1 MKEEN
6 KVDKKTNIV
15 IIILVAIIIVI
26 LSVLCI
32 LFATNTISF
41 NRKVN
46 SNIKTKSDTSSNKT
60 NQTETTNTTVS
71 SENEKTWEDYLVSCH
86 ILNAKISR
94 SRSKDLGDN
103 IDVDKTISLT
113 INDVNNIMKNLKNY
127 NLTKSWSLGMGGYS
141 RDKLVIDYE
150 KNDSN
155 YTFELIN
162 GIINVDKLDD
172 TFKEILDSD
181 KTNEINT
188 EYKDTETSFYYYNL
202 DNYSDTLFD
211 SYFN

>member
-1 MKEEN
+1 MKAKN
-6 KVDKKTNIV
+6 KLDKKTNIV

-41 NRKVN
+41 NSKVN

-60 NQTETTNTTVS
+60 NQTETTSTTVS

-94 SRSKDLGDN
+94 SRSKNLGDN

>member
-1 MKEEN
+1 MKAKN
-6 KVDKKTNIV
+6 KLDKKTNIV

-41 NRKVN
+41 NSKVN

-188 EYKDTETSFYYYNL
+188 EYKDTDTSFYYYNL

>member
-1 MKEEN
+1 MKAKN
-6 KVDKKTNIV
+6 KLDKKTNIV

-41 NRKVN
+41 NSKVN

-60 NQTETTNTTVS
+60 NQTETTSTTVS

-86 ILNAKISR
+86 ILNAKISI

-155 YTFELIN
+155 YTFVLIN

>member
-1 MKEEN
+1 MKAKN
-6 KVDKKTNIV
+6 KLDKKTNIV

-41 NRKVN
+41 NSKVN

-150 KNDSN
+150 KNDIN

>member
-1 MKEEN
+1 MKAKN
-6 KVDKKTNIV
+6 KLVKKNIV

-41 NRKVN
+41 NSKVN

-60 NQTETTNTTVS
+60 NQTETTSTTVS

-150 KNDSN
+150 KNDIN

>member
-1 MKEEN
+1 MKAKN
-6 KVDKKTNIV
+6 KLDKKTNIV

-41 NRKVN
+41 NSKVN

-60 NQTETTNTTVS
+60 NQTETTSTTVS

>member
-1 MKEEN
+1 MKAKN
-6 KVDKKTNIV
+6 KLDKKTNIV

-41 NRKVN
+41 NSKVN

-86 ILNAKISR
+86 ILDAKISR

-162 GIINVDKLDD
+162 GTINVDKLDD

-188 EYKDTETSFYYYNL
+188 EYKDTDTSFYYYNL

>member
-1 MKEEN
+1 MKAKN
-6 KVDKKTNIV
+6 KLDKKTNIV

-41 NRKVN
+41 NSKVN

-60 NQTETTNTTVS
+60 NQTETTSTTVS

-150 KNDSN
+150 KNDIN

-202 DNYSDTLFD
+202 DNYSDILFD

>member
-1 MKEEN
+1 M
-6 KVDKKTNIV
+6 DKKTNIV

-26 LSVLCI
+26 LSALCI
-32 LFATNTISF
+32 LFATDTINF
-41 NRKVN
+41 NSKVN

-188 EYKDTETSFYYYNL
+188 EYKDKETSFYYYNL

>member
-1 MKEEN
+1 MKAKN
-6 KVDKKTNIV
+6 KLDKKTNIV

-41 NRKVN
+41 NSKVN

-150 KNDSN
+150 KNDIN

-202 DNYSDTLFD
+202 DNYSDILFD

>member
-1 MKEEN
+1 MKAKN
-6 KVDKKTNIV
+6 KLDKKTNIV

-41 NRKVN
+41 NSKVN

-127 NLTKSWSLGMGGYS
+127 NLIKSWSLGMGGYS

-150 KNDSN
+150 KNDIN

-202 DNYSDTLFD
+202 DNYSDILFD

>member
-1 MKEEN
+1 MKAKN
-6 KVDKKTNIV
+6 KLDKKTNIV

-41 NRKVN
+41 NSKVN

-86 ILNAKISR
+86 ILDAKISR

>member
-1 MKEEN
+1 MKAKN
-6 KVDKKTNIV
+6 KLDKKTNIV

-41 NRKVN
+41 NSKVN

-60 NQTETTNTTVS
+60 NQTETTSTTVS

-150 KNDSN
+150 KNDIN

>member
-6 KVDKKTNIV
+6 KLDKKTNIV

-41 NRKVN
+41 NSKVN

-127 NLTKSWSLGMGGYS
+127 NLIKSWSLGMGGYS

-202 DNYSDTLFD
+202 DNYSDILFD

>member
-6 KVDKKTNIV
+6 KLDKKTNIV

-41 NRKVN
+41 NSKVN

-127 NLTKSWSLGMGGYS
+127 NLLRVG
-141 RDKLVIDYE
+141 V
-150 KNDSN
+150 
-155 YTFELIN
+155 
-162 GIINVDKLDD
+162 
-172 TFKEILDSD
+172 
-181 KTNEINT
+181 
-188 EYKDTETSFYYYNL
+188 
-202 DNYSDTLFD
+202 
-211 SYFN
+211 

>member
-1 MKEEN
+1 MKAKN
-6 KVDKKTNIV
+6 KLDKKTNIV

-41 NRKVN
+41 NSKVN

-86 ILNAKISR
+86 ILDAKISR
-94 SRSKDLGDN
+94 SRSKNLGDN

-127 NLTKSWSLGMGGYS
+127 NLIKSWSLGMGGYS

>member
-127 NLTKSWSLGMGGYS
+127 NLNKSWSLGMGGYS

>member
-1 MKEEN
+1 MKAKN
-6 KVDKKTNIV
+6 KLDKKTNIV
-15 IIILVAIIIVI
+15 IIILVTIIIVI

-41 NRKVN
+41 SSKVN

-60 NQTETTNTTVS
+60 NQTETTSTTVS

-94 SRSKDLGDN
+94 SRSKNLGDN

-181 KTNEINT
+181 TTNKINT

>member
-1 MKEEN
+1 MKAKN
-6 KVDKKTNIV
+6 KLDKKTNIV

-41 NRKVN
+41 NSKVN

-94 SRSKDLGDN
+94 SRSKNLGDN

>member
-1 MKEEN
+1 MKAKN
-6 KVDKKTNIV
+6 KLDKKTNIV

-41 NRKVN
+41 NSKVN

-127 NLTKSWSLGMGGYS
+127 NLIKSWSLGMGGYS

-202 DNYSDTLFD
+202 DNYSDILFD

>member
-1 MKEEN
+1 MKAKN
-6 KVDKKTNIV
+6 KLDKKTNIV

-41 NRKVN
+41 NSKVN

-127 NLTKSWSLGMGGYS
+127 NLIKSWSLGMGGYS

-162 GIINVDKLDD
+162 GTINVDKLDD

-188 EYKDTETSFYYYNL
+188 EYKDTDTSFYYYNL

>member
-1 MKEEN
+1 M
-6 KVDKKTNIV
+6 DKKTNIV

-41 NRKVN
+41 NSKVN
-46 SNIKTKSDTSSNKT
+46 SNIKTKGDTSSNKT

-188 EYKDTETSFYYYNL
+188 EYKDKETSFYYYNL

>member
-1 MKEEN
+1 MKAKN
-6 KVDKKTNIV
+6 KLVKKNIV

-41 NRKVN
+41 NSKVN
-46 SNIKTKSDTSSNKT
+46 SNIKTKGDTSSNKT

>member
-1 MKEEN
+1 MKAKN
-6 KVDKKTNIV
+6 KLDKKTNIV

-41 NRKVN
+41 NSKVN

-162 GIINVDKLDD
+162 GTINVDKLDD

>member
-1 MKEEN
+1 MKAKN
-6 KVDKKTNIV
+6 KLDKKTNIV

-32 LFATNTISF
+32 LFAINTISF
-41 NRKVN
+41 NSKVN

-60 NQTETTNTTVS
+60 NQTETTSTTVS

-202 DNYSDTLFD
+202 DNYSDILFD

>member
-1 MKEEN
+1 M
-6 KVDKKTNIV
+6 DKKTNIV

-41 NRKVN
+41 NSKVN

-94 SRSKDLGDN
+94 SRSKDLEDN

-172 TFKEILDSD
+172 AFKEILDSD

-188 EYKDTETSFYYYNL
+188 EYKDKETSFYYYNL

>member
-1 MKEEN
+1 MKN
-6 KVDKKTNIV
+6 NNGKIIGGLIV
-15 IIILVAIIIVI
+15 IIII
-26 LSVLCI
+26 LSVFCI

-41 NRKVN
+41 NSKVN
-46 SNIKTKSDTSSNKT
+46 SNTKTKSNTSSNKT

-162 GIINVDKLDD
+162 GTINVDKLDD

-202 DNYSDTLFD
+202 DNYSDNLFD

>member
-1 MKEEN
+1 MKAKN
-6 KVDKKTNIV
+6 KLDKKTNIV

-41 NRKVN
+41 NSKVN

-86 ILNAKISR
+86 ILDAKISR

-162 GIINVDKLDD
+162 GTINVDKLDD

-202 DNYSDTLFD
+202 DNYSDNLFD

>member
-1 MKEEN
+1 MKAKN
-6 KVDKKTNIV
+6 KLDKKTNIV

-41 NRKVN
+41 NSKVN

-86 ILNAKISR
+86 ILDAKISR

-188 EYKDTETSFYYYNL
+188 EYKDTDTSFYYYNL

>member
-1 MKEEN
+1 MKAKN
-6 KVDKKTNIV
+6 KLDKKTNIV

-41 NRKVN
+41 NSKVN

-60 NQTETTNTTVS
+60 NQTETTSTTVS

-94 SRSKDLGDN
+94 SRSKNLGDN

-172 TFKEILDSD
+172 TFKEILNSD

>member
-41 NRKVN
+41 NSKVN
-46 SNIKTKSDTSSNKT
+46 SNIKTKGDTSSNKT

-188 EYKDTETSFYYYNL
+188 EYKDKETSFYYYNL

>member
-1 MKEEN
+1 MKAKN
-6 KVDKKTNIV
+6 KLDKKTNIV

-41 NRKVN
+41 NSKVN

-188 EYKDTETSFYYYNL
+188 EYKDTENSFYYYNL

>member
-172 TFKEILDSD
+172 SFKEILDSD

>member
-1 MKEEN
+1 MKAKN
-6 KVDKKTNIV
+6 KLDKKTNIV

-41 NRKVN
+41 NSKVN

>member
-1 MKEEN
+1 MKAKN
-6 KVDKKTNIV
+6 KLDKKTNIV

-41 NRKVN
+41 SSKVN

-60 NQTETTNTTVS
+60 NQTETTSTTVS

-94 SRSKDLGDN
+94 SRSKNLGDN

-127 NLTKSWSLGMGGYS
+127 NLIKSWSLGMGGYS

-202 DNYSDTLFD
+202 DNYSDILFD

>member
-1 MKEEN
+1 MKAKN
-6 KVDKKTNIV
+6 KLDKKTNIV

-41 NRKVN
+41 SSKVN

-60 NQTETTNTTVS
+60 NQTETTSTTVS

-94 SRSKDLGDN
+94 SRSKNLGDN

-127 NLTKSWSLGMGGYS
+127 NLTKSWSLGTGGYS

>member
-1 MKEEN
+1 M
-6 KVDKKTNIV
+6 DKKTNIV

-41 NRKVN
+41 NSKVN

-188 EYKDTETSFYYYNL
+188 EYKDKETSFYYYNL

>member
-1 MKEEN
+1 MN
-6 KVDKKTNIV
+6 KKANIV
-15 IIILVAIIIVI
+15 IIILVVIIIVI
-26 LSVLCI
+26 LSMLCI

-41 NRKVN
+41 NSKVN
-46 SNIKTKSDTSSNKT
+46 SNTKTKSDTGSNKT

-86 ILNAKISR
+86 ILNAEISR

-113 INDVNNIMKNLKNY
+113 INDVSNIMKNLKNY
-127 NLTKSWSLGMGGYS
+127 NLTKSWSLGRGGYL
-141 RDKLVIDYE
+141 RDKLIIEYE

-162 GIINVDKLDD
+162 GTINVDKLDD

>member
-1 MKEEN
+1 MKAKN
-6 KVDKKTNIV
+6 KLDKKTNIV

-41 NRKVN
+41 NSKVN

-202 DNYSDTLFD
+202 DNYSDILFD

>member
-1 MKEEN
+1 MKAKN
-6 KVDKKTNIV
+6 KLDKKTNIV

-26 LSVLCI
+26 LSALCI

-41 NRKVN
+41 NSKVN
-46 SNIKTKSDTSSNKT
+46 SKIKTKSDTSSNKT